1 MTASMTARVFFHS
14 PYMAWSYH
22 GAMEATLAHAL
33 EQRGAQTTFTLCDSL
48 FPECDVFRRGF
59 QGSKRDHRPS
69 SACHF
74 CQAQQATELA
84 TFHKPWTWLG
94 RHIPREIEPRA
105 RAFVDALA
113 TEDLLGAT
121 WSDQPVGL
129 WAQSSAFNQ
138 FRLSRIDLDDAE
150 VVKVLRDCIYGAIL
164 SWEGLT
170 RAFDE
175 FQPDV
180 VVVFNGRFFGQRVA
194 VELAKQR
201 GLRLICH
208 ERGFRKSTAL
218 WRQGG
223 MIHDLDLFDRIW
235 NDWHQVPLTLRQVR
249 DTSMVFHNR
258 RFGKDLN
265 WKPFSPPPEEESQLR
280 AKLQL
285 DDRPIV
291 ACFTSSDDEWLTFPE
306 RRAGPFPDSL
316 SWVPA
321 TVEAARQSPELQWVI
336 RLHPNLKDF
345 GTNQQAVDQAE
356 RVAQDLPENCR
367 MVFPEDKVSSYT
379 IADMA
384 ACGVVYGTT
393 MGVEMASRGKPV
405 VAVARGWYGN
415 TDMVTL
421 VGSRDDYLSTVRAA
435 AARGPS
441 IQVALMAHRFMH
453 HLYEEV
459 SIPFPWV
466 QEQPHAKG
474 RFTFKGPEELAPGR
488 SAVMDRLC
496 DLVLHGRPL
505 QDPPASEQKGAR
517 DLVEER
523 FLLRTYPWLAK
534 AADRQPN
541 PLSDALDRGRRRLE
555 AGNPAAASQDLMRA
569 AELAPGCAEAWMLLG
584 RALGGL
590 GQVDGAVQAL
600 QRSVGLDKADG
611 DAWVELVRWLKRKG
625 DLQKLK
631 RAVRQARASG
641 IKHPEIE
648 QVARRLGVQ
657 GGAQA

>member
-1 MTASMTARVFFHS
+1 MTARVFFHS

-33 EQRGAQTTFTLCDSL
+33 QQRGAETTFTLCDSL

-59 QGSKRDHRPS
+59 QGGQRDHRPS

-84 TFHKPWTWLG
+84 TFHQPWTWLG
-94 RHIPREIEPRA
+94 RYIPRDMESTA
-105 RAFVDALA
+105 RAFVDGLAKDALL
-113 TEDLLGAT
+113 TAT
-121 WSDQPVGL
+121 WADQPVGL

-138 FRLSRIDLDDAE
+138 FRLSRIDLGNAHVE
-150 VVKVLRDCIYGAIL
+150 KVLRDCIYGAVI

-175 FQPDV
+175 FKPDIV
-180 VVVFNGRFFGQRVA
+180 VAFNGRFFGHRVA
-194 VELAKQR
+194 VELARQR
-201 GLRLICH
+201 GLRLITH

-223 MIHDLDLFDRIW
+223 MIHELDTFDRIW
-235 NDWHQVPLTLRQVR
+235 HDWHDVPLALPQARE
-249 DTSMVFHNR
+249 TSTVFHNR

-280 AKLQL
+280 AKLKL

-306 RRAGPFPDSL
+306 RRAGAFPDSL

-336 RLHPNLKDF
+336 RMHPNLKNF

-356 RVAQDLPENCR
+356 QVAQDLPENCR
-367 MVFPEDKVSSYT
+367 IVFPEHKVSSYT
-379 IADMA
+379 LADMA

-393 MGVEMASRGKPV
+393 LGVEMASRGKPV
-405 VAVARGWYGN
+405 VAVARGWYGD
-415 TDMVTL
+415 TDMVLAVRTPE
-421 VGSRDDYLSTVRAA
+421 DYLPTVREAA
-435 AARGPS
+435 KRAPS
-441 IQVALMAHRFMH
+441 LQTALKAHRFMH

-459 SIPFPWV
+459 AIPFPWV
-466 QEQPHAKG
+466 QEQPNAKG

-488 SAVMDRLC
+488 SSVMDRLC
-496 DLVLHGRPL
+496 DVVLTGRPI
-505 QDPPASEQKGAR
+505 QDPPTAEQKGAR
-517 DLVEER
+517 SLLEER
-523 FLLRTYPWLAK
+523 FMLRTYPWLAH
-534 AADRQPN
+534 ADDLEPN
-541 PLSDALDRGRRRLE
+541 PLSDALDQGLRRLE
-555 AGNPAAASQDLMRA
+555 AGNPAAASQDLMAA
-569 AELAPGCAEAWMLLG
+569 AEMAPGCAEAWLLLG
-584 RALGGL
+584 RALGAL

-600 QRSVGLDKADG
+600 QRAVGTDSADG
-611 DAWVELVRWLKRKG
+611 DAWVELVQWLKRKG
-625 DLQKLK
+625 DLAKLK
-631 RAVRQARASG
+631 QAVRQARTSG
-641 IKHPEIE
+641 IQHPEIE
-648 QVARRLGVQ
+648 QVARRLGLL
-657 GGAQA
+657 GGARA